1 MKQQFK
7 IGALFLLTA
16 SLFYGF
22 AARAQGVMQEERVSY
37 ALSLIDAG
45 DGTGPAIGSTKTGS
59 PVTAQSTHVRVKVT
73 VSVPRSEQ
81 SSNYGSIPSYAAP
94 ARLMFRQH
102 RGPSTA
108 FDGTLALTRDAPYNA
123 NGAAATNA
131 YYPMPQADPDKLSI
145 TDATKVDYSAVP
157 SGTATSVYES
167 RLALGQAHDPAR
179 WESTYVTDAF
189 AVADILAA
197 TENDSANL
205 RMLKSLLIGDGTY
218 EWFAAS
224 RRGLGSVARI
234 SDIQDHGRNMTFR
247 DVRLWTPQGAES
259 NALDYDSQV
268 CMGKYEQMLLASMPL
283 ADQYASWQI
292 FRGAV
297 GVNWK
302 GYAGAQLLN
311 VGATQ
316 ADFSDAAR
324 IESPNY
330 PDGVSTIEFEACTTS
345 EDNEIP
351 ATLLVQY
358 STDGGSTWAP
368 TDAETDNAARA
379 EKTVTLK
386 TDFQKFTIDFGDALP
401 EGTAAR
407 FRLVRTAQN
416 PTGGSANLFTY
427 VIRNLVVR
435 SAKPTATFSKLE
447 VTVPT
452 EPECADPHEGA
463 NFDVSVRATK
473 QTGSPR
479 GYKGT
484 LRLRR
489 RAEGDNSRAW
499 YAVPMTVNY
508 DPTTANATLTASFKP
523 GLLLSNADGSLNV
536 RENAFFTDANGT
548 VTGMLAG
555 VYDVELDCQVLGSF
569 DAGRTDIDGLE
580 ASTQTLKGYDVED
593 TDEEGNPITVQ
604 HPYLLNIRERATKA
618 ASVFARVMYRTGSSK
633 DNYDLETFDVE
644 LLPHSYKKNVWR
656 IDLPKILKMAETS
669 AVYAWGYEP
678 DASSTSEEPKFEPGY
693 LSFKLCAIDKGGNET
708 WYGQNLGTPANSM
721 PPEIKVVPSIAET
734 FKEATTEADAVP
746 IVVAVGGL
754 PNSHLMVELD
764 LTNDAAPTANLAGSF
779 WQDFNTWDVSDSF
792 IKTEF
797 RENVTSV
804 TADFDST
811 LSTINGETKLL
822 EGWIPDEGPL
832 AETTSFI
839 EELQVGRLSQV
850 GQFDFILREMSY
862 VADKNFASWGAAPE
876 DAAPAYL
883 RSNES
888 SNKYTKYVEFDDAE
902 VVLRRRYV
910 ESGNIYR
917 PDALFRL
924 KGTGDISP
932 RDDNNAAIKLNG
944 VGKVSFRLGLSLP
957 YDIDTIAEI
966 VSKGENMLAIKGAGL
981 SASVTLPTPTQTCA
995 PSGYSVS
1002 YYLIDR
1008 TSQNSPVMYELR
1020 VSQIQEF
1027 PAEQRDKPIDRV
1039 IMELYKWNGGEP
1051 TRLNL
1056 ANSQNTNAK
1065 YIALG
1070 SNSLSGNTYGL
1081 WVRADG
1087 RIAVGSNANITA
1099 ETLSEQAYSVTPQ
1112 IANVTSSQFNFA
1124 LGSAE
1129 CRPIFRYIN
1138 RLPQASSLYSGSLAI
1153 SPDDAEITVP
1163 TMAGGRGIW
1172 NCSADSSSTA
1182 RMAITRVTPQGSEVG
1197 RIKVTASVP
1206 GTDREKV
1213 RDFYTT
1219 DMDHLVELTMGMANA
1234 ELVIEPYNKN
1244 CNVFIDDLSVTSWCG
1259 NDKNRNG
1266 SEMVPL
1272 FTDEGFSTN
1281 TGFAGVGVWVRPE
1294 QDSQLTTLPSMYT
1307 GKQCLLM
1314 QRSRQNYN
1322 NGTEVEID
1330 GIKHTGNAMALYMP
1344 YSDAGYGP
1352 VSFRYRI
1359 PQFDEYG
1366 EQGELPSV
1374 RVMLQFYDGRSTV
1387 NYLGDDIPRE
1397 AQWVNVTDPIELR
1410 NTAGEWSMVSI
1421 TPKLNGK
1428 ELIDTEGTL
1437 RLVMVISK
1445 DMRDTDDPYVYLDDV
1460 RVTDNREGS
1469 TASWS
1474 ATNVRVAELPVANL
1488 YWKDRQ
1494 ATDGTTPPEVSF
1506 AEKSSLTR
1514 GMQLN
1519 DTVRDE
1525 ETEGTY
1531 GTTEIV
1537 SPILE
1542 EGVGR
1547 VTFAARLAEP
1557 QATPVRL
1564 YLSATKDVSDAMLD
1578 LQPITYVEVTNTVY
1592 TTYEIDLSKY
1602 KHYLTEPNP
1611 DWTPSNQ
1618 STGNDFNC
1626 ASVRRLTLT
1635 ALVEGDGKTSDAFSK
1650 APTYGRVLLDQL
1662 SISNPV
1668 LPSIRVASVAFSNE
1682 PGTEIPTE
1690 FDARSPLSQPV
1701 QNASVLRTCVYLD
1714 RAQLLKTDSIRV
1726 FMTVDPHSS
1735 GANAAGSKLQK
1746 YTTGYEYTD
1755 VLGAVISADTD
1766 HPIYGWSQSIL
1777 DDWPLS
1783 AWFDKDAALEA
1794 ILSQNGATGPLTRE
1808 ALEQLGL
1815 QNTIEL
1821 SKGVTNELYYYGEL
1835 YKPFPEL
1842 KLPENSLVRYNAWA
1856 VYQSEESDQ
1865 WFITQIEADSYTEF
1879 PWYFPRNLNKEI
1891 REAASASTPE
1901 EPKPASF
1908 FSPYYWVYSYLPG
1921 EAFINEFNFADESEV
1936 TTKHF
1941 VEICA
1946 PANTSMGGWRVE
1958 ITEDN
1963 EVNDIVNDASIEPTG
1978 TLLPAASHGVVP
1990 FQRKLGTNAQRAFYT
2005 VFSRDTEAY
2014 YYDDAGEKK
2023 APLVTS
2029 QNAGCAG
2036 NEMDWFRALS
2046 SGTSA
2051 GSVRLHRPTGGA
2063 EHIVCFSTN
2072 DEAGA
2077 DSTRSQANLQSLYDT
2092 YLAAYSSEGFGSE
2105 WYQTFNNTSWD
2116 EIVNADDTFSK
2127 RFDAKTHA
2135 RRLVKADTFPADS
2148 HKDDRFALTGDDIS
2162 AYVNDWANDDVSN
2175 SIAAVDMGGVFVTR
2189 KNAIREDVQNGPM
2202 DLTDIITGNWANINP
2217 TLQTRITEPVGGDDD
2232 LEPVVQVT
2240 PRQINPD
2247 QYLVLYSGFSA
2258 SAVTSEIEGRFGSHS
2273 LDSFNEKGDY
2283 LRTNA
2288 AGRVTPQTWG
2298 LSQDVAKTTLT
2309 YTAFPFHT
2317 VAAAT
2322 VRLKDASDDA
2332 VLITDPTE
2340 LGQVLS
2346 VTGGT
2351 IDVTAV
2357 AADGWITITPDAGAT
2372 EVKITTK
2379 TTSTQ
2384 DDELRYSIEANATF
2398 ALDPTGG
2405 VARDVITSVSTYCGN
2420 GSAEYPLVGSAR
2432 TQPWLG
2438 NNFGFEVRYDD
2449 AILNG
2454 SAILNGL
2461 IITYPSP
2468 TANANTAWNGLKSD
2482 WTGYAFEVN
2491 DAAGTHVVTL
2501 EGMEYAEAKTL
2512 LNEVFMLKADARY
2525 AELGRGTEGIIADA
2539 SVIAT
2544 LGNAYATA
2552 AGYDGTTATA
2562 SKKEP
2567 AIPYCVWGVY
2577 TVTLATDRG
2586 NEKVS
2591 FLMRQAMPGEKD
2603 GVWTYPAHYAPLQ
2616 DINTGKAAD
2625 ETIPYFYLY
2634 STPPQSAWLSE
2645 LNLTAGTDA
2654 TDTPFAEVTLPVLR
2668 AGILNDGTPEVKQ
2681 VTPEGWLVRRYDVNG
2696 QETATW
2702 SVADGTKSA
2711 SGSTSYDYY
2720 TFAIAEDVEAQMA
2733 YVLHRPCGAA
2743 EGGVWTGV
2751 TTDGGEQVG
2760 VPALQSWLGSPATSY
2775 VVPGVAD
2782 AIQAAGSVQLIG
2794 KTVLRDGAL
2803 RLSSNV
2809 ADRTDW
2815 TFATSSKAKDNEGIR
2830 PDTKPGWNQVTIT
2843 SVLKNNVYSGTP
2855 GGYQLVPGYFTEER
2869 MPGETESVTKTLS
2882 GRDWIYNGLVDGLAL
2897 SYHPRATYRFE
2908 SMTLPAELIGKV
2920 MLVGNNGTLSP
2931 EYLQSEVQR
2940 LKDLAAIDP
2949 MVKQTEWLTLGGR
2962 VMLEEQ
2968 AGVPT
2973 GKLLFDVN
2981 FKEGVDDDGKDIL
2994 FGNLDTYVISLVF
3007 VDEPSSAQNTI
3018 EVAFGQGET
3027 KAGAWLVTQT
3037 LYALKEDAGT
3047 LIPDEDKGGIAVK
3060 KPIWS
3065 DEDGNVDGNYA
3076 NLHGW
3081 LYQPIVGDTIGMTT
3095 VINPALGLSGG
3106 RLGDPVEKLSAEN
3119 TSLRPFLVWTAI
3131 PKSRIP
3137 SNLFDA
3143 GLPAT
3148 SGMARN
3154 DFIKGW
3160 GVNAW
3165 IGTPS
3170 VLDGSTIRLSTLRQN
3185 LRATAASTASTALYS
3200 KAGIIPMIYQG
3211 YCDKAGALSTD
3222 PDAANRAAEDL
3233 LSFRTMTAD
3242 ELATA
3247 IANRATTGLSEE
3259 GTLDT
3264 DENPMLPYTTTVEM
3278 DDPTLWQDGAIFRFA
3293 VVIADAVTGYVYD
3306 CQSVS
3311 NFSSDALDAYCP
3323 WYIPDAQTNVN
3334 RATSATD
3341 AGGGVSPFAWVY
3353 QIPQGGVWI
3362 NEFRPFAVEH
3372 NASAFELAMV
3382 ASPLEETIPSNLF
3395 ADAPATFTP
3404 KYSLDGWK
3412 VITRYAPMPLPNA
3425 NPANP
3430 IEWKTH
3436 KEVPLKSWVPRRR
3449 IMKSLAVSTGKPV
3462 NYENASY
3469 ELDYYAATVG
3479 KDEDPTVDLEST
3491 LSMSDPFY
3499 LGAPYQKKDAAT
3511 QLYTADPANFQWLNF
3526 SCANEAQ
3533 GYDHDLFNADL
3544 QEKLVKDSSGL
3555 YAQGVIYSLALVRNN
3570 GVIEDAVIFY
3580 NQSPYGSSSTGS
3592 DFLKQRM
3599 EIALQSENANK
3610 AAAGEVRAL
3619 INSALPG
3626 VNAKVPAQFLR
3637 YTNMNTLDSFL
3648 GWFVVASDNRVY
3660 GTFSL
3665 PNTYEVGLAHIR
3677 YDQPYSIQDAT
3688 TTATFATLS
3697 AHLTGGGN
3705 AQMELTNEGQKVS
3718 GRDVTLSAL
3727 TGSSYALN
3735 LLNWDTAWY
3744 AQPTITRN
3752 GQAFTPVNG
3761 YTLLTTYAMN
3771 SATQTAATTAG
3782 LLIDSAAVAGD
3793 VDYNVVLTYTA
3804 EAQALNLPTE
3814 LDEGFAE
3821 WLQQVAPGEV
3831 SLAPT
3836 GVELEEKYWLGVTSP
3851 DDASANPALN
3861 ITEIGTYFESLEATE
3876 ADPLLRVVLTNNGVR
3891 ITSLQGDGNVVLL
3904 GKEDLSDA
3912 DWFFIKILETKDLEA
3927 NAEIVL
3933 STPCKFF
3940 KAILLSDAEVQAL
3953 ITP

>member
-1 MKQQFK
+1 MKQQLKF
-7 IGALFLLTA
+7 GALFLLTA

-22 AARAQGVMQEERVSY
+22 AARAQGVMQEARVSY

-45 DGTGPAIGSTKTGS
+45 DGTGPAIGSTKNGG
-59 PVTAQSTHVRVKVT
+59 PVTNLSTHVRVKVT

-108 FDGTLALTRDAPYNA
+108 FDGTLTLTRDAPYDA
-123 NGAAATNA
+123 NGTAATNA
-131 YYPMPQADPDKLSI
+131 YYPMPQADADGLSI
-145 TDATKVDYSAVP
+145 TDVADLDFSAVA
-157 SGTATSVYES
+157 SGTATSAYAD

-189 AVADILAA
+189 NVADALAA
-197 TENDSANL
+197 TETSPANL
-205 RMLKSLLIGDGTY
+205 RMVKSLLIGDGTY

-259 NALDYDSQV
+259 TLLDDDSKL

-283 ADQYASWQI
+283 AMGNGDYASWQI
-292 FRGAV
+292 FHGAV
-297 GVNWK
+297 GVNSK
-302 GYAGAQLLN
+302 GNAGAQLLN
-311 VGATQ
+311 VMATQ
-316 ADFSDAAR
+316 SDLSDAAR

-358 STDGGSTWAP
+358 STDGGLTWAP
-368 TDAETDNAARA
+368 TDTEADAAARA
-379 EKTVTLK
+379 EKTITLK
-386 TDFQKFTIDFGDALP
+386 AGFQKFTIDFGNALP
-401 EGTAAR
+401 EGTSAR

-427 VIRNLVVR
+427 VIRNLLVR
-435 SAKPTATFSKLE
+435 SAKPTATFGKLQ
-447 VTVPT
+447 VTIPT

-463 NFDVSVRATK
+463 NFDVSVLATK

-479 GYKGT
+479 GYKGV

-489 RAEGDNSRAW
+489 RAEGDSSRAW
-499 YAVPMTVNY
+499 YDVPMTVNY

-523 GLLLSNADGSLNV
+523 GLLLSNSDGSLNV

-580 ASTQTLKGYDVED
+580 ASTQTLTGYDVEEID
-593 TDEEGNPITVQ
+593 DQGNPITVL

-618 ASVFARVMYRTGSSK
+618 AAVFARVMYRTGSSE

-656 IDLPKILKMAETS
+656 IDLPKILKMEESTAEY
-669 AVYAWGYEP
+669 VWGYEP
-678 DASSTSEEPKFEPGY
+678 PAGSTNEEPKFAPGY
-693 LSFKLCAIDKGGNET
+693 ISFKLCAVDKQGDET
-708 WYGQNLGTPANSM
+708 WYGQKTGTPASVM
-721 PPEIKVVPSIAET
+721 PPEIKVVPSVAET
-734 FKEATTEADAVP
+734 FTSAPTAEDAVP

-764 LTNDAAPTANLAGSF
+764 LTNDTDPTANLAGSF

-804 TADFDST
+804 TADFDCE
-811 LSTINGETKLL
+811 LSTIDGETKLHK
-822 EGWIPDEGPL
+822 GWIPDEGPL
-832 AETTSFI
+832 AETTSFV
-839 EELQVGRLSQV
+839 EELPVGRLSQE

-876 DAAPAYL
+876 DAASAFL

-888 SNKYTKYVEFDDAE
+888 GHLFTENVNFNRSTE
-902 VVLRRRYV
+902 VVLRRRYI

-924 KGTGDISP
+924 KGAGAISP
-932 RDDNNAAIKLNG
+932 RDDDYAAITLNG

-957 YDIDTIAEI
+957 YDIDTIAKI
-966 VSKGENMLAIKGAGL
+966 VGKGDDLLAIKGSGL
-981 SASVTLPTPTQTCA
+981 SASVTLPTPSQTCA

-1002 YYLIDR
+1002 YYLIDQT
-1008 TSQNSPVMYELR
+1008 TSIFYELR
-1020 VSQIQEF
+1020 VSQIQEY

-1056 ANSQNTNAK
+1056 TNSQNPNAK
-1065 YIALG
+1065 YIPVGNTLA
-1070 SNSLSGNTYGL
+1070 GNTYGL
-1081 WVRADG
+1081 WVRPDG
-1087 RIAVGSNANITA
+1087 YIVVGSNTGVTA
-1099 ETLSEQAYSVTPQ
+1099 ETLNEQATSVTSLITNPST
-1112 IANVTSSQFNFA
+1112 AKFNFA
-1124 LGSAE
+1124 IGSAE
-1129 CRPIFRYIN
+1129 CRPVFRYIN
-1138 RLPQASSLYSGSLAI
+1138 RLPQASTLYNGSLSI
-1153 SPDDAEITVP
+1153 SPDDAEIIVP

-1172 NCSADSSSTA
+1172 SCSADTSNSA
-1182 RMAITRVTPQGSEVG
+1182 RMAVTRVTPQGSEVG
-1197 RIKVTASVP
+1197 RVRVTATIP
-1206 GTDREKV
+1206 GTIQEKV

-1219 DMDHLVELTMGMANA
+1219 DMDHLVELTIGMANA
-1234 ELVIEPYNKN
+1234 TLTIEPYNKN

-1259 NDKNRNG
+1259 NDDNRNG
-1266 SEMVPL
+1266 SAMVPL
-1272 FTDEGFSTN
+1272 FTDEGFASN

-1294 QDSQLTTLPSMYT
+1294 QDSQLTTLPAMYT

-1314 QRSRQNYN
+1314 QRSRQNHK

-1387 NYLGDDIPRE
+1387 NYLGNDIPRE

-1474 ATNVRVAELPVANL
+1474 ATNVRVATLPVANL

-1547 VTFAARLAEP
+1547 VTFAARLTEP
-1557 QATPVRL
+1557 QANPVRL

-1611 DWTPSNQ
+1611 DWTPSNN

-1682 PGTEIPTE
+1682 PGTDIPDE
-1690 FDARSPLSQPV
+1690 FDAHSPLSQPV

-1726 FMTVDPHSS
+1726 FMTVDPHT
-1735 GANAAGSKLQK
+1735 AGQTGSMLQK

-1755 VLGAVISADTD
+1755 VLGSVISADTD
-1766 HPIYGWSQSIL
+1766 HPIYGWSQSAL
-1777 DDWPLS
+1777 EDWPLS
-1783 AWFDKDAALEA
+1783 AWFDKDKALEA
-1794 ILSQNGATGPLTRE
+1794 ILSQTGTTAPLKRE
-1808 ALEQLGL
+1808 ELEQLGL

-1821 SKGVTNELYYYGEL
+1821 SKGLTNELYYYGEL
-1835 YKPFPEL
+1835 YGAFPEL
-1842 KLPENSLVRYNAWA
+1842 KLNENSLVRYNAWA

-1865 WFITQIEADSYTEF
+1865 WFITQIEPDAYTEF
-1879 PWYFPRNLNKEI
+1879 PWYFPRNLNAEI
-1891 REAASASTPE
+1891 RTAASVLTPD
-1901 EPKPASF
+1901 EPKSADF

-1921 EAFINEFNFADESEV
+1921 EAFISEFNFSDETKV
-1936 TTKHF
+1936 TTAHF

-1958 ITEDN
+1958 ITQEDEVGDVSN
-1963 EVNDIVNDASIEPTG
+1963 EASIDPMV
-1978 TLLPAASHGVVP
+1978 TLLPVASHGVVP

-2005 VFSRDTEAY
+2005 TFSRNSAAY
-2014 YYDDAGEKK
+2014 YYDDAGEKQE
-2023 APLVTS
+2023 PLVTS

-2036 NEMDWFRALS
+2036 NEMNWPGS
-2046 SGTSA
+2046 INSGTYA

-2077 DSTRSQANLQSLYDT
+2077 DSTRSQSKLNDL
-2092 YLAAYSSEGFGSE
+2092 YLAYQNAYSEMGFGSE
-2105 WYQTFNNTSWD
+2105 WFQTFSNTSWN
-2116 EIVNADDTFSK
+2116 EIVQSADAFNG

-2135 RRLVKADTFPADS
+2135 RRLVKADSFPADS
-2148 HKDDRFALTGDDIS
+2148 QKDDRFALTGDDMT
-2162 AYVNDWANDDVSN
+2162 AYVNDIADDEVSN
-2175 SIAAVDMGGVFVTR
+2175 SIATVDMGGIFVTR
-2189 KNAIREDVQNGPM
+2189 KNAIREDVVNGPL

-2217 TLQTRITEPVGGDDD
+2217 TLQTRITEPAGGDDD

-2258 SAVTSEIEGRFGSHS
+2258 SSVTSEMMGRFGSHS
-2273 LDSFNEKGDY
+2273 LDSFNKNGDY

-2298 LSQDVAKTTLT
+2298 LSQDVAETTLT

-2384 DDELRYSIEANATF
+2384 DAELRYSIEANATF

-2405 VARDVITSVSTYCGN
+2405 MARDVITSVSTYCGN
-2420 GSAEYPLVGSAR
+2420 GSAEYPLVDSAR
-2432 TQPWLG
+2432 TQPWWG

-2468 TANANTAWNGLKSD
+2468 TANANAAWNGLKSD

-2501 EGMEYAEAKTL
+2501 EGMEYAEAKAL
-2512 LNEVFMLKADARY
+2512 LDTVFMPEAGARY
-2525 AELGRGTEGIIADA
+2525 AELGRGTDGIIADA

-2544 LGNAYATA
+2544 LGNAYAKA
-2552 AGYDGTTATA
+2552 AGYDETAATY

-2591 FLMRQAMPGEKD
+2591 FLMRQAMPGEKA

-2645 LNLTAGTDA
+2645 VNLVAGTDVA
-2654 TDTPFAEVTLPVLR
+2654 DVPFVEVTLPVLR
-2668 AGILNDGTPEVKQ
+2668 DGILNDGTPEVKQ
-2681 VTPEGWLVRRYDVNG
+2681 VTPNGWSVRRYDVNG

-2711 SGSTSYDYY
+2711 SGSTSYNYY
-2720 TFAIAEDVEAQMA
+2720 TLAITEDNAAQMA

-2751 TTDGGEQVG
+2751 TADGGEPVG
-2760 VPALQSWLGSPATSY
+2760 VPALQSWLGAPATSY
-2775 VVPGVAD
+2775 VVSGVAD
-2782 AIQAAGSVQLIG
+2782 ATQAAGSVQLIG

-2809 ADRTDW
+2809 ADRTEW

-2855 GGYQLVPGYFTEER
+2855 GGYQLIPGYFTAER
-2869 MPGETESVTKTLS
+2869 MPGETDPVTKTLS
-2882 GRDWIYNGLVDGLAL
+2882 GRDWIYNGLTDGLAL

-2908 SMTLPAELIGKV
+2908 SIALPAELIGKV

-2931 EYLQSEVQR
+2931 EALQLEVQR

-2949 MVKQTEWLTLGGR
+2949 AVKQTEWLTLGGR
-2962 VMLEEQ
+2962 AMLEEQ

-2973 GKLLFDVN
+2973 GKILFDVN
-2981 FKEGVDDDGKDIL
+2981 FKEGVDDDGKDVL
-2994 FGNLDTYVISLVF
+2994 FGELDTYVISIVF
-3007 VDEPSSAQNTI
+3007 VGEPSSAQNTI

-3037 LYALKEDAGT
+3037 LYALKDDAGT
-3047 LIPDEDKGGIAVK
+3047 LIPDEDKGGIAVT

-3065 DEDGNVDGNYA
+3065 DEDGNVDGDYA

-3106 RLGDPVEKLSAEN
+3106 RLGDPVEKLSADN

-3143 GLPAT
+3143 GLPPT

-3170 VLDGSTIRLSTLRQN
+3170 VLDGSPIRLSTLRQN

-3211 YCDKAGALSTD
+3211 YCDKTGALSTD
-3222 PDAANRAAEDL
+3222 PDAANRAEEDL
-3233 LSFRTMTAD
+3233 LSFRTMTAG
-3242 ELATA
+3242 ELANA

-3259 GTLDT
+3259 GTLET
-3264 DENPMLPYTTTVEM
+3264 DLNPMLPYTTTVDM
-3278 DDPTLWQDGAIFRFA
+3278 SDPMLWQDGAIFRFA

-3311 NFSSDALDAYCP
+3311 NFSSDALEAYCP

-3372 NASAFELAMV
+3372 NASAFELAMF
-3382 ASPLEETIPSNLF
+3382 ASPLEETIASNLL

-3425 NPANP
+3425 NPATP
-3430 IEWKTH
+3430 IEWKVH

-3449 IMKSLAVSTGKPV
+3449 IMKSLAISTGKSA
-3462 NYENASY
+3462 NYEGASY
-3469 ELDYYAATVG
+3469 ELDYYTATVG

-3491 LSMSDPFY
+3491 LSISDPFY
-3499 LGAPYQKKDAAT
+3499 LGAPYQKKDSTT
-3511 QLYTADPANFQWLNF
+3511 QQYTPDPANFQWLNF
-3526 SCANEAQ
+3526 TCADEAQ

-3580 NQSPYGSSSTGS
+3580 NTSPYGSSSTGS
-3592 DFLKQRM
+3592 SFLKQRM

-3619 INSALPG
+3619 TNSALPG

-3637 YTNMNTLDSFL
+3637 YTNMTNAESFL

-3665 PNTYEVGLAHIR
+3665 PNTYEVGLTHIR
-3677 YDQPYSIQDAT
+3677 YDQPYSIKDET

-3705 AQMELTNEGQKVS
+3705 AQVELTNDGQKVN
-3718 GRDVTLSAL
+3718 GRDVTLWAL
-3727 TGSSYALN
+3727 TGSTYALN
-3735 LLNWDTAWY
+3735 LLDWDTAWY

-3752 GQAFTPVNG
+3752 GQPFTPVNG
-3761 YTLLTTYAMN
+3761 YALLTTYAMN
-3771 SATQTAATTAG
+3771 PVTQATATTAG

-3814 LDEGFAE
+3814 LDEGFAT

-3831 SLAPT
+3831 SLAPA
-3836 GVELEEKYWLGVTSP
+3836 GVDLEEKYWLGVTSP
-3851 DDASANPALN
+3851 DDASANPALD

-3876 ADPLLRVVLTNNGVR
+3876 ADPLLCVVLTNNGVR

-3904 GKEDLSDA
+3904 GKEKLSDA
-3912 DWFFIKILETKDLEA
+3912 DWTFVKILETKDLEP
-3927 NAEIVL
+3927 NAEIL
-3933 STPCKFF
+3933 LTTPCKFF